1 MLVCLQCQVQELLT
15 QKVIDMERRKNKSD
29 KEFAWAGVRKSAFF
43 AHCLFFSIWVCLRR
57 EKQFGDISL
66 IGKIFRDRGGE
77 SGSRRFHLTIKR

>member
-43 AHCLFFSIWVCLRR
+43 AHCLFSFNLGVFEERKAIWGHITNRKDFQR
-57 EKQFGDISL
+57 
-66 IGKIFRDRGGE
+66 
-77 SGSRRFHLTIKR
+77 